1 MPFLYTVLFI
11 ASVFFYILYE
21 HPFSFYLFA
30 FFLVIPFVMLTM
42 TICTAKKIKVGFLQR
57 QSSAS
62 RTAKLPI
69 KLKVRNDSMLPC
81 PNLLIE
87 INYTNKLDG
96 KKNVVKINTPVYP
109 HETQILTLSVS
120 GIHCGTVDFNIK
132 RCRISDMLK
141 LFTMKVR
148 SKATEFADK
157 CCTITILPDYIP
169 LENEIANYADM
180 GLESEEYS
188 KTQKGDDPS
197 EIFDIRD
204 YVEGDKLNRIHWKL
218 SAKQD
223 KTMVK
228 DYSLPIA
235 NSIVLMI
242 DLSKTDNK
250 TDELAVFDSVVEAA
264 ASVSRYLLEN
274 DVPHRAVF
282 YDAERQRSIEQNIND
297 EESHSIMVGML
308 LQAKLYETKDAV
320 LTDYIGTTESMKCG
334 HIIYISTGYSPNAT
348 ELMSDADLAYKYT
361 YLLMTDNSNTQTAF
375 YDEFAEL
382 IPVYPGQLEGS
393 IRELCL

>member
-1 MPFLYTVLFI
+1 MPFLYTVLLI
-11 ASVFFYILYE
+11 ASGFFYILYE

-30 FFLVIPFVMLTM
+30 FLVIVPVVQFIM
-42 TICTAKKIKVGFLQR
+42 TLSTAKKMKVGFVQR
-57 QSSAS
+57 ASSVS

-69 KLKVRNDSMLPC
+69 QLKVSNDSMLPC

-87 INYTNKLDG
+87 ISYANKIDG
-96 KKNVVKINTPVYP
+96 KNSTVRINTPVYP
-109 HETQILTLSVS
+109 HETQTLTLSVS
-120 GIHCGTVDFNIK
+120 GIHCGTVDFSIK
-132 RCRISDMLK
+132 KCKVSDMLK
-141 LFTMKVR
+141 LFSMKVR
-148 SKATEFADK
+148 SKNKELPDRN
-157 CCTITILPDYIP
+157 CSVTILPDYIP
-169 LENEIANYADM
+169 LENDIANYADM
-180 GLESEEYS
+180 GLESDEYS

-235 NSIVLMI
+235 NSILLMI
-242 DLSKTDNK
+242 DLSKVGGR
-250 TDELAVFDSVVEAA
+250 TDELALYDSVVEAA
-264 ASVSRYLLEN
+264 ASLSGYLLEN

-282 YDAERQRSIEQNIND
+282 YDSERQRSIEQNISD
-297 EESHSIMVGML
+297 DESHGMMIGML
-308 LQAKLYETKDAV
+308 LQAKLCETKDAV
-320 LTDYIGTTESMKCG
+320 LTDYIGSSESAKCG

-361 YLLMTDNSNTQTAF
+361 YLLMSDNSSGQTAF